1 MPNVRFDVEGAEPT
15 LSEEEALRLVATLK
29 RRTLHSI
36 GAFHL
41 AVRIEGEARAPR
53 PSPRVVLQAEEKIE
67 LRLTLDEL
75 ERNGELTD
83 RLRSLQT
90 ALHGKRAGNS

>member
-1 MPNVRFDVEGAEPT
+1 MFEIDGTEPS
-15 LSEEEALRLVATLK
+15 LSEEEALRLVAALK

-41 AVRIEGEARAPR
+41 AVRLEREARSAR
-53 PSPRVVLQAEEKIE
+53 PSRRVILRAEERIE

-75 ERNGELTD
+75 ERSGELTD

-90 ALHGKRAGNS
+90 VLHGQRRGGNS